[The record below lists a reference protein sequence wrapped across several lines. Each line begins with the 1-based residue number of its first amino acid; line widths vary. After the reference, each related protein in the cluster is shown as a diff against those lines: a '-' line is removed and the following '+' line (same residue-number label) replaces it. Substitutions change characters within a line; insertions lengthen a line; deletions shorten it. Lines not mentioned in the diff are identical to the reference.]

1 MMRQVC
7 HYREPICDPN
17 QITKNLEIDLLEL
30 SAAAAKETLLTGVH
44 MRGWLMLFNEVLV
57 PKDKWLRWQDGGLGV
72 GRELKRSFSN
82 IFGRFLARY
91 YLQKEENV
99 LNLLPI
105 EGDDFLFSPNMR
117 IRKRSKVKG
126 DMPDWIGWTPQ
137 GLVVAEAKGS
147 HDPGNWGNQI
157 DSSPRR
163 PPTVKTA
170 SDQVAKVEI
179 LRKINKSSSEQS
191 IQFKSWV
198 VASRWATKDNNLDP
212 WLFTIDPDSPGVE
225 LEPREFRAAVSSLQQ
240 TLNRKLVEAMGF
252 ACDDYHNSIFLPD
265 IEHLERG
272 IHALA
277 GPMGFIPV
285 RQSSELVA
293 LRTFFRGI
301 PLSLV
306 SLSERVLSV
315 DMEVYATEPRRFP
328 SGFSRAGF
336 SVHHLTQD
344 GSHL

>member
-1 MMRQVC
+1 MMRQVR
-7 HYREPICDPN
+7 HYREPIYSPK
-17 QITKNLEIDLLEL
+17 QITKNLDIDLLEL
-30 SAAAAKETLLTGVH
+30 SSAAAKETLLTGVH
-44 MRGWLMLFNEVLV
+44 MRGWLTLFNEVLE

-105 EGDDFLFSPNMR
+105 EGDDFPFSPNMR
-117 IRKRSKVKG
+117 IKKRPKMKG
-126 DMPDWIGWTPQ
+126 DMPDWIGWTPH
-137 GLVVAEAKGS
+137 GFVVAEAKGS
-147 HDPGNWGNQI
+147 HDPGNWGNQLGA
-157 DSSPRR
+157 SLRR

-170 SDQVAKVEI
+170 SDQVARVEI
-179 LRKINKSSSEQS
+179 LRKINKSRSEQS
-191 IQFKSWV
+191 IQFKSWA

-212 WLFTIDPDSPGVE
+212 WLFTIDPVSPGME
-225 LEPREFRAAVSSLQQ
+225 LEPREFTVAVTSLQQ

-252 ACDDYHNSIFLPD
+252 AFDDYHNSIFLPD
-265 IEHLERG
+265 IEHVERG

-285 RQSSELVA
+285 RQSSELA
-293 LRTFFRGI
+293 TLRNFLRGI

-315 DMEVYATEPRRFP
+315 DMEVYAAEPLRFP

-344 GSHL
+344 GSYL